1 MRLVVRESTYKH
13 DPLLINSLAAF
24 NFRPPISARVSWGTT
39 RAHPALLAM
48 NVTTIVLINGLW
60 MTALSWEH
68 WARHYGEKGYSV
80 IAANWPGME
89 GDIEQL
95 RRDPSSFATLGL
107 SDVVDHYEQIIRE
120 LESPPL
126 IIGYGFGG
134 LVTQILLDRGWGA
147 AGVAIASAPVKGI
160 ARLPL
165 SVLKL
170 AFSVLGKSHSNKTAS
185 LTAEQFHRAFANSLT
200 ETESL
205 DAFKRYV
212 VPAPNRVLVQTAFAN
227 FTSHTAATVNV
238 RNDTRA
244 PLLLVAGGKDRVVP
258 NSLVKA
264 NFDLYRESKSETD
277 YKEYPEQTHFTI
289 LQETKVADYVLGWA
303 LCRANGSKLTAFP
316 NQTDAWSVK
325 LSA

>member
-1 MRLVVRESTYKH
+1 
-13 DPLLINSLAAF
+13 
-24 NFRPPISARVSWGTT
+24 
-39 RAHPALLAM
+39 M
-48 NVTTIVLINGLW
+48 NVTTIVLIPGLW
-60 MTALSWEH
+60 MTALSWEY
-68 WARHYGEKGYSV
+68 WVKHYSDKGYCV
-80 IAANWPGME
+80 IAANWPAME
-89 GDIEQL
+89 GDIQQL
-95 RRDPSSFATLGL
+95 RRDPTSFATLGL

-120 LESPPL
+120 LESPPI

-185 LTAEQFHRAFANSLT
+185 LTAEQFHRAFTNSLT

-212 VPAPNRVLVQTAFAN
+212 VPAPYRVLVQTAFAN
-227 FTSHTAATVNV
+227 FISHTAAMVNF

-244 PLLLVAGGKDRVVP
+244 PLLLLAGGKDRVTP
-258 NSLVKA
+258 SSLVKA
-264 NFDLYRESKSETD
+264 NFELYRESKAETD
-277 YKEYPEQTHFTI
+277 YKEYPDQAHFTL
-289 LQETKVADYVLGWA
+289 LQETKVADYALGWA

>member
-1 MRLVVRESTYKH
+1 
-13 DPLLINSLAAF
+13 
-24 NFRPPISARVSWGTT
+24 
-39 RAHPALLAM
+39 M
-48 NVTTIVLINGLW
+48 NVTTIALIPGLW

-68 WARHYGEKGYSV
+68 WVKHYSGKGYSV

-89 GDIEQL
+89 GDIELL
-95 RRDPSSFATLGL
+95 RRDPSSFANLGL
-107 SDVVDHYEQIIRE
+107 TDVVDHYEQIIRE
-120 LESPPL
+120 LESPPI

-147 AGVAIASAPVKGI
+147 TGVGIASAPVNGI

-170 AFSVLGKSHSNKTAS
+170 AFSVFGKSVSNKTAS
-185 LTAEQFHRAFANSLT
+185 LTAEQFHRAFTNSLT

-212 VPAPNRVLVQTAFAN
+212 VPAPNRVLLQTAFAN
-227 FTSHTAATVNV
+227 FAPHAAIPINF

-244 PLLLVAGGKDRVVP
+244 PLLLIAGGKDRVA
-258 NSLVKA
+258 SSSMVKA
-264 NFDLYRESKSETD
+264 NFDLYRESKAETD
-277 YKEYPEQTHFTI
+277 YKEYPSHAHFTF

-303 LCRANGSKLTAFP
+303 LCRANGSKLTTFP
-316 NQTDAWSVK
+316 NHTDSWSVQ

>member
-1 MRLVVRESTYKH
+1 
-13 DPLLINSLAAF
+13 
-24 NFRPPISARVSWGTT
+24 
-39 RAHPALLAM
+39 M

-68 WARHYGEKGYSV
+68 WARHYRDKGYCV

-95 RRDPSSFATLGL
+95 RRDPSSFANLGL
-107 SDVVDHYEQIIRE
+107 TDVVDHYEQIIGE
-120 LESPPL
+120 LETPPM

-165 SVLKL
+165 SMLKQ
-170 AFSVLGKSHSNKTAS
+170 AFSVLGNSFNSHETTS
-185 LTAEQFHRAFANSLT
+185 LTPKQFHRAFTDSLT

-205 DAFKRYV
+205 DAFKRYT
-212 VPAPNRVLVQTAFAN
+212 VPAPNRVLLQTAFAN
-227 FTSHTAATVNV
+227 FISDSAATVNF

-244 PLLLVAGGKDRVVP
+244 PLLLVAGSQDRVAP
-258 NSLVKA
+258 SSMIKA
-264 NFDLYRESKSETD
+264 NFDLYRESKADTD
-277 YKEYPEQTHFTI
+277 YKEFPDQTHFSL

-303 LCRANGSKLTAFP
+303 ICRSNGSKLTAVP
-316 NQTDAWSVK
+316 NQTDSWSVK
-325 LSA
+325 LST